1 MINGISVPSLT
12 TYLQMESENTEIVTL
27 KLNTPLLET
36 IDKIREEWGI
46 LSRANFIER
55 ILSEVFIP
63 DESMIPTTDPNN
75 PKDL

>member
-1 MINGISVPSLT
+1 
-12 TYLQMESENTEIVTL
+12 MESENTEIVTL

-46 LSRANFIER
+46 LSRADFIER
-55 ILSEVFIP
+55 ILQEVFIP
-63 DESMIPTTDPNN
+63 GESMIPATDPNN